1 MSAPFRPPHQH
12 ETGDAVG
19 VIATAPSA
27 VPGSPVDLAAYDAFV
42 AAKRVHTVETG
53 FAPTLPISPILFP
66 FQRDIV
72 AWALRLG
79 RAALFES
86 FGLGKSLQQLEIGRQ
101 VCAHTGGRF
110 LIVTPL
116 GVRQEFARDAALLGV
131 EVTFIRRTS
140 EAGPTGIYLTNYE
153 SVRDT
158 LPDGSRKVD
167 PRCFDGASLDEA
179 SCLRGFGGTKTFRE
193 FMALFAGDDRRDM
206 SERKVGDEVRYRFV
220 ATATPAPNEY
230 IELLAYAAFLGVCDV
245 SQAKTR
251 FFKRNSEKADHLT
264 IHPHKERE
272 FWEWVASWAVV
283 VTKPSDVDPSY
294 SDEGYTLPELDVRWH
309 EVPTD
314 HADAGVERDGQVR
327 MFRDTAMGVTSAA
340 KEKRESLPQRMQK
353 LLAIRAEAP
362 LAHRLLWHDQERER
376 KAIEEAVPT
385 SRSVYGSQDLDERE
399 KRIIDFAEGRIAELA
414 GKPEMLGSGCNFQRH
429 CAWAV
434 YLGIGFKFNNWI
446 QSVHRLQ
453 RFGQTKPVRIDLIYT
468 EAEREVRAA
477 LETKWSQHREL
488 VQKMTAIV
496 REYGLGRSAG
506 AGTVRTLGCERVEES
521 GGEGATAWTAVNADT
536 VHETARMD
544 ENSVGLLVTSI
555 PFSTQY
561 EYSPSF
567 NDFGHTDTNSHFWQ
581 QMDYLTPSL
590 LKVLQPGR
598 VFACHV
604 KDRIVPGGLTGL
616 GFQTVYPFH
625 CDAIAHYTRHG
636 FAFLGMITIIT
647 DVVRENNGTYRL
659 AYTEQCKDGSRQGRG
674 LPEYLLLFRKPQTDR
689 TTGYAD
695 TKVTKRKRLDAT
707 ELEKAGGIDPLASLG
722 EEYRLARWQVDAAGF
737 ARSSGDRPLTAH
749 DFEGVS
755 HGEMFKLWRK
765 YHLGA
770 VYDYEQHVELVT
782 ALEDR
787 GALPVDFALMPA
799 HSWSEWA
806 WSDIARMRTLN
817 GEQARKNAEQHLCP
831 LNYDTVDR
839 AVRCFSQPG
848 EVVYDPFMGLGTVPL
863 RAVMLGRRGRGTEL
877 NPSYFR
883 DAVAY
888 LRAAEQRRAMPS
900 LFDLIEVK
908 KAGASEGSDSGAEDT
923 A

>member
-1 MSAPFRPPHQH
+1 MSLPFRPHPARPVRQH
-12 ETGDAVG
+12 ESENVPVESAP
-19 VIATAPSA
+19 TAP
-27 VPGSPVDLAAYDAFV
+27 SPVDLAAYDDFI

-53 FAPTLPISPILFP
+53 FAPPLPIRDILFP

-72 AWALRLG
+72 AWALKLG

-101 VCAHTGGRF
+101 VCAKTGGRF
-110 LIVTPL
+110 LIVCPL

-131 EVTFIRRTS
+131 DITFIRRTS

-153 SVRDT
+153 SVRDE

-167 PRCFDGASLDEA
+167 PRLFDGASLDEA

-206 SERKVGDEVRYRFV
+206 SERKVGEEVRYRFV

-251 FFKRNSEKADHLT
+251 FFKRNSEKADSLT

-314 HADAGVERDGQVR
+314 HADAGAERDGQVR
-327 MFRDTAMGVTSAA
+327 MFRDTALGVTSAA

-376 KAIEEAVPT
+376 KAIEDAIPT
-385 SRSVYGSQDLDERE
+385 SRTVYGSQDLDERE
-399 KRIIDFAEGRIAELA
+399 RRIIDFAEGRIAELA

-429 CAWAV
+429 CAWAI
-434 YLGIGFKFNNWI
+434 YLGIGFKFNDWI

-468 EAEREVRAA
+468 EAEREVRAS
-477 LETKWSQHREL
+477 LEKKWSQHREL

-496 REYGLGRSAG
+496 REYGLGRSAHG
-506 AGTVRTLGCERVEES
+506 GTMRTLGCERVEEC
-521 GGEGATAWTAVNADT
+521 GGEGSATSAAWTAVNADT
-536 VHETARMD
+536 VHETARMA
-544 ENSVGLLVTSI
+544 ENSVGLIVTSI

-567 NDFGHTDTNSHFWQ
+567 NDFGHTDTNAHFWQ
-581 QMDYLTPSL
+581 QMDYLTPNL
-590 LKVLQPGR
+590 LRVLAPGR
-598 VFACHV
+598 IFACHV

-625 CDAIAHYTRHG
+625 CDAIQHYTRHG

-689 TTGYAD
+689 SKGYAD
-695 TKVTKRKRLDAT
+695 
-707 ELEKAGGIDPLASLG
+707 DPVAKLKEDYS
-722 EEYRLARWQVDAAGF
+722 LARWQVDAAGF

-749 DFEGVS
+749 DFEGIS
-755 HGEMFKLWRK
+755 HAEMFRLWRK

-770 VYDYEQHVELVT
+770 VYDYEQHVELVES
-782 ALEDR
+782 LEKR

-831 LNYDTVDR
+831 LQYDIVDR
-839 AVRCFSQPG
+839 AVRCFSMPG

-863 RAVMLGRRGRGTEL
+863 RAVMLGRKGRGTEL
-877 NPSYFR
+877 NPGYFR

-888 LRAAEQRRAMPS
+888 LRAAEQKRAMPS
-900 LFDLIEVK
+900 LFDLIGVK
-908 KAGASEGSDSGAEDT
+908 RAGEENAESDSDAES
-923 A
+923 AA